1 MRRPDGDRSVSNG
14 GYKKEGDR
22 LFRRVC
28 GDRTMGNG
36 FKLKWGRFR
45 LDTRNKIFT
54 VRVVKHWNRLHREVV
69 DALCLETFKVRLDQ
83 ALSNVIYCI
92 CLLIARELD

>member
-1 MRRPDGDRSVSNG
+1 M
-14 GYKKEGDR
+14 
-22 LFRRVC
+22 
-28 GDRTMGNG
+28 
-36 FKLKWGRFR
+36 
-45 LDTRNKIFT
+45 DTRNKIFT